1 MNAVRRAISQLLVS
15 VSLALGLWTMAAPVP
30 ASAQLNDGM
39 TTLVAP
45 FTIEV
50 NGRVVGQVV
59 VVGGANTDPP
69 PGYTAG
75 TEYWTWTG
83 GRAWREG
90 FTLVPRPTVPRHG
103 AFSWQTFP
111 HERFDL
117 SRTVSF
123 PAVSPGVD
131 DAFYEVQ
138 IAAGTGWVDQGY
150 MWLDTGSPSGADLVR
165 DRADQGSCRRRWSDQ
180 VPHRRTARRRQRRR
194 VLAGATRPRWDA
206 VMTARWPAPAVPPRA
221 APHVRP
227 FGGLDPGTGPM
238 ITRPRRRATRTVAS
252 LLAVVTAAT
261 AVSAQ
266 PAGRR
271 HRGPRRDRDDVSV
284 GRLALR

>member
-1 MNAVRRAISQLLVS
+1 MDAVRRAISQLLVS
-15 VSLALGLWTMAAPVP
+15 VLLAVGLWTVAAPVP
-30 ASAQLNDGM
+30 ASAQLNDGYS
-39 TTLVAP
+39 TLVAP

-123 PAVSPGVD
+123 PAVAPGVD

-150 MWLDTGSPSGADLVR
+150 MWLDTGSPTVQTWYGIGLTKDLVGDGGPIR
-165 DRADQGSCRRRWSDQ
+165 FRTVEPPAAGSAD
-180 VPHRRTARRRQRRR
+180 VYLLAR
-194 VLAGATRPRWDA
+194 P
-206 VMTARWPAPAVPPRA
+206 
-221 APHVRP
+221 
-227 FGGLDPGTGPM
+227 DPGGTP
-238 ITRPRRRATRTVAS
+238 
-252 LLAVVTAAT
+252 
-261 AVSAQ
+261 
-266 PAGRR
+266 
-271 HRGPRRDRDDVSV
+271 
-284 GRLALR
+284 